1 MSCVSDVIITCPH
14 HEGLSVSLQKEVVLP
29 RPGKYAQSVV
39 FVAEQ
44 PGLSCPCEGV
54 REDGRVREEGPQGD
68 VIVGLE
74 DQEGGLVL
82 VLAPP
87 VQRPQ
92 GEPVPGCAED
102 WPGVEMRDII
112 F

>member
-1 MSCVSDVIITCPH
+1 MITCPH

-29 RPGKYAQSVV
+29 SPGKDAQSVV

-44 PGLSCPCEGV
+44 PGLSCPREVV
-54 REDGRVREEGPQGD
+54 REDRRLREEGTQGD
-68 VIVGLE
+68 VIVGVD

-82 VLAPP
+82 ALAPP

-102 WPGVEMRDII
+102 CPGGLR
-112 F
+112 